1 MRGVF
6 ASLGIETIDSDGVG
20 HLVLT
25 PGGSAFPQVARRWPE
40 VVRDGQIDRT
50 ALAAV
55 VFANP
60 EELATLESITHP
72 HIFDTIRHRV
82 EEVAGSVVVEIP
94 VLRHGLGEDWCR
106 IVVDSRDETRLERA
120 MNRGMSKKDAQ
131 HRIARQPSRR
141 EWLAAADLVIPNHGS
156 ENELEE
162 AAIQLIAQLSPE

>member
-1 MRGVF
+1 
-6 ASLGIETIDSDGVG
+6 
-20 HLVLT
+20 
-25 PGGSAFPQVARRWPE
+25 
-40 VVRDGQIDRT
+40 
-50 ALAAV
+50 

-72 HIFDTIRHRV
+72 DIFDTIRHRV